1 MNGVLTIQ
9 TSLFLLLVTL
19 GVLCSI
25 GAVVVT
31 RSGIVRRGLE
41 KEHKARATGW
51 RESYD
56 KGAPD
61 ARPLRGRRASTRARN
76 KLGRLRGQEG
86 YAKVKAGDLPRY
98 REGYEEGRQAGLRE
112 AVVQVYTGKQLRV
125 NRGFLTSTFVLE
137 TDCLVVVNGT
147 LRYIG
152 IDTAGIKTDELKRRI
167 QELMKRGSTAAA
179 AAHPFLGAV
188 AAVSG

>member
-31 RSGIVRRGLE
+31 RWGIVRRGLE

-61 ARPLRGRRASTRARN
+61 ARPLAW
-76 KLGRLRGQEG
+76 
-86 YAKVKAGDLPRY
+86 AG
-98 REGYEEGRQAGLRE
+98 GLR
-112 AVVQVYTGKQLRV
+112 
-125 NRGFLTSTFVLE
+125 
-137 TDCLVVVNGT
+137 
-147 LRYIG
+147 
-152 IDTAGIKTDELKRRI
+152 
-167 QELMKRGSTAAA
+167 
-179 AAHPFLGAV
+179 
-188 AAVSG
+188 